1 MIMKK
6 VVQMAMCFLFGVALI
21 SLVNIISIKEY
32 NRRLKIE
39 IKGNEMNNLTLKN
52 EIAQDEKQ
60 IEALK
65 IDKKDKWEELST
77 WKNIESKIQ
86 KALSN

>member
-1 MIMKK
+1 MKK

-21 SLVNIISIKEY
+21 SLVNIINIKEY